1 MRTSTTTA
9 LLVLSL
15 YGWAQQS
22 VAQGMRE
29 PMMFT
34 CAADI
39 KFPTPDDATAPSAPI
54 YFANASSQI
63 KTDDYAMSW
72 SRYDPYSGIGNPDII
87 APGAATSSNAP
98 ATLDSSL
105 AWFQYGDDLFYS
117 ITSLPKGIGELTS
130 TPPSPPGIRY
140 ADNSMY
146 FFNYPLKLSQS
157 IDLSSFNLKL
167 IGLAAND
174 QLVRIYVNNQAVS
187 PSQVIADASSSET
200 AVTTLPIGSAAAPQ
214 WVHGLNNISFAV
226 LDTDRSNDMALRVMG
241 AEMTGNCDPVITQT
255 TPATLVTGS
264 NGTFAGTAPTARV
277 PEGTSV
283 LIEIVDSTGATQASY
298 PATIAADGSFT
309 TTQPVTLPAGT
320 YATRITVG
328 DAAPSQMVLADQP
341 LVITDV
347 PLPASVNL
355 LSGDASAAIGA
366 GISFRGTAAGIPA
379 GTMMTVEILDAQGQV
394 VQTLSAVPTAAD
406 GSFTAAGT
414 ITAAAGTGYLVRATA
429 LVNGT
434 PVLSNTLPLTIT
446 AAPVVTTPQA
456 TPVPTLG
463 WLGLALLSLGM
474 GAAGLAKRRKQA

>member
-1 MRTSTTTA
+1 MHFNKTPLFIA
-9 LLVLSL
+9 LSL
-15 YGWAQQS
+15 CAWAQQAA
-22 VAQGMRE
+22 AQNVRA

-39 KFPTPDDATAPSAPI
+39 KFPTSDDYSSPI

-72 SRYDPYSGIGNPDII
+72 FRYNPYAGLGNPDII

-98 ATLDSSL
+98 DNLLDTLNWS
-105 AWFQYGDDLFYS
+105 QYGGDTGFD
-117 ITSLPKGIGELTS
+117 ITSLPKGIGARTS
-130 TPPSPPGIRY
+130 SPPSPPGIRY

-157 IDLSSFNLKL
+157 IDLSSFNLQL

-200 AVTTLPIGSAAAPQ
+200 AVTTLPIGSATAPQ
-214 WVHGLNNISFAV
+214 WVHGANNISFAV
-226 LDTDRSNDMALRVMG
+226 LDTDRSNDMGLRVMG

-264 NGTFAGTAPTARV
+264 DGTFAGQAPTARV
-277 PEGTSV
+277 PEGTPV
-283 LIEIVDSTGATQASY
+283 LIEIVDSTGVTKASY
-298 PATIAADGSFT
+298 AATIAADGSFT
-309 TTQPVTLPAGT
+309 TTQPVALPAGT

-328 DAAPSQMVLADQP
+328 DAAPTQMVLADQP

-347 PLPASVNL
+347 APPASVNL
-355 LSGDASAAIGA
+355 LSGSASAALGE
-366 GISFRGTAAGIPA
+366 GISFRGAAAGIPV
-379 GTMMTVEILDAQGQV
+379 GTLMTVEILDAQGQV
-394 VQTLSAVPTAAD
+394 VQTLTAVPTAAD
-406 GSFTAAGT
+406 GSFTATGT
-414 ITAAAGTGYLVRATA
+414 VTAAPGTGYQVRATA

-434 PVLSNTLPLTIT
+434 PLLSNTLPLTIT
-446 AAPVVTTPQA
+446 AAPVVTPQT

-474 GAAGLAKRRKQA
+474 GAAGLAKRRKQG